1 MTEITELSDE
11 MSYLKNEIIDFIA
24 NENRAFF
31 KSQQIDDD
39 ELTVNDRKKILN
51 EILLKS
57 HLTFLSRFGPYL
69 KREHIKYFEQHN
81 QSLEGNYEID
91 FYLNQIKKG
100 NSSKSI
106 KNRRYEAM
114 KKMIKDGSYFGEVEM
129 MIREPFLYEQLVGQY
144 LTVNERHA
152 RDRLQED
159 APFSQVLL
167 AGIEK
172 DQIEELRKKQESELL
187 MVDDDDTQEAV
198 QFNENQDDQFPSV
211 PSSFKQQWGEFEDD
225 KAPTMPHKVKPDYCN
240 LAEKE
245 LLREEFIGIMYSK
258 FLSGSDK
265 EFDYKSVDNNDEYDN
280 LTEISQDE
288 ESKYFDSEEI
298 EDDDKTPENNV
309 VKAGDESED
318 ELDVYMRHL
327 NDELPI

>member
-1 MTEITELSDE
+1 MIELTDE
-11 MSYLKNEIIDFIA
+11 MSNLKNEIIDFIA

-39 ELTVNDRKKILN
+39 ELTVIDRKKILN
-51 EILLKS
+51 EILFKS

-69 KREHIKYFEQHN
+69 KREHIKYFEHHN

-91 FYLNQIKKG
+91 FYINQIKKG

-198 QFNENQDDQFPSV
+198 QFNENKDDQFPSV

-225 KAPTMPHKVKPDYCN
+225 KAPAMPNKVKPDYCN

-265 EFDYKSVDNNDEYDN
+265 EFDYKSVDDNDEYDN
-280 LTEISQDE
+280 LTEISHDE

-298 EDDDKTPENNV
+298 EDDDKTPENDV
-309 VKAGDESED
+309 VKAEDESED
-318 ELDVYMRHL
+318 ELDVYMRQL

>member
-1 MTEITELSDE
+1 MTIE
-11 MSYLKNEIIDFIA
+11 MTNLKNEIINFLA
-24 NENRAFF
+24 EENQAFF

-69 KREHIKYFEQHN
+69 KKEHIKYFEQHN

-91 FYLNQIKKG
+91 YYLNQIKRG
-100 NSSKSI
+100 QNSKHI

-144 LTVNERHA
+144 LTVNERLA

-187 MVDDDDTQEAV
+187 MVDEDTQEAV
-198 QFNENQDDQFPSV
+198 QFNENNDDQFPTV
-211 PSSFKQQWGEFEDD
+211 PSSFKQQWGEFEEDVT
-225 KAPTMPHKVKPDYCN
+225 PTVSNKVKPDYCN

-265 EFDYKSVDNNDEYDN
+265 DFDYKSVDENYEFDN

-288 ESKYFDSEEI
+288 EAKYFDSEGI
-298 EDDDKTPENNV
+298 DDKTPENDIV
-309 VKAGDESED
+309 RAEDESED
-318 ELDVYMRHL
+318 ELDIYMRQL

>member
-1 MTEITELSDE
+1 MTIE
-11 MSYLKNEIIDFIA
+11 MTNLKNEIINFLA
-24 NENRAFF
+24 EENQAFF

-69 KREHIKYFEQHN
+69 KKEHIKYFEQHN

-91 FYLNQIKKG
+91 YYLNQIKRG
-100 NSSKSI
+100 QNSKHI

-144 LTVNERHA
+144 LTVNERLA

-187 MVDDDDTQEAV
+187 MVDEDTQEAV
-198 QFNENQDDQFPSV
+198 QFNENNDDQFPTV
-211 PSSFKQQWGEFEDD
+211 PSSFKQQWGEFEEDVT
-225 KAPTMPHKVKPDYCN
+225 PTVSNKVKPDYCN

-265 EFDYKSVDNNDEYDN
+265 DFDYKSVDENYEFDN

-288 ESKYFDSEEI
+288 EAKYFDSEEI
-298 EDDDKTPENNV
+298 DDKTPENDIV
-309 VKAGDESED
+309 RAEDESED
-318 ELDVYMRHL
+318 ELDIYMRQL

>member
-1 MTEITELSDE
+1 MTEMIE
-11 MSYLKNEIIDFIA
+11 MTNLKNEIINFLA
-24 NENRAFF
+24 EENQAFF

-69 KREHIKYFEQHN
+69 KKEHIKYFEQHN

-91 FYLNQIKKG
+91 YYLNQIKRG
-100 NSSKSI
+100 QNSKHI

-144 LTVNERHA
+144 LTVNERLA

-187 MVDDDDTQEAV
+187 MVDEDTQEAV
-198 QFNENQDDQFPSV
+198 QFNENNDDQFPTV
-211 PSSFKQQWGEFEDD
+211 PSSFKQQWGEFEEDVT
-225 KAPTMPHKVKPDYCN
+225 PTVSNKVKPDYCN

-265 EFDYKSVDNNDEYDN
+265 DFDYKSVDENYEFDN

-288 ESKYFDSEEI
+288 EAKYFDSEGI
-298 EDDDKTPENNV
+298 DDKTPENDIV
-309 VKAGDESED
+309 RAEDESED
-318 ELDVYMRHL
+318 ELDIYMRQL

>member
-1 MTEITELSDE
+1 MTEMTETTNE
-11 MSYLKNEIIDFIA
+11 MLNLKNDLINFIA
-24 NENRAFF
+24 EDNRAFF

-39 ELTVNDRKKILN
+39 ELTVIDRKKILN

-69 KREHIKYFEQHN
+69 KKEHIQYFEQHN

-91 FYLNQIKKG
+91 YYLNQLKKG
-100 NSSKSI
+100 NSSKNI

-152 RDRLQED
+152 RDRLQPD

-172 DQIEELRKKQESELL
+172 TQIEELRKKQESELL
-187 MVDDDDTQEAV
+187 LVDEDTQDTV
-198 QFNENQDDQFPSV
+198 QFNENNDDQFPTV

-225 KAPTMPHKVKPDYCN
+225 KPPTVSIKVKPDYCN

-265 EFDYKSVDNNDEYDN
+265 DFDYKSVDENYVYDN

-288 ESKYFDSEEI
+288 EAKYFDSEEI
-298 EDDDKTPENNV
+298 EIDDDKTPENDV
-309 VKAGDESED
+309 VKNEDDSED
-318 ELDVYMRHL
+318 ELDVYMRNL

>member
-1 MTEITELSDE
+1 MDETSNEMTN
-11 MSYLKNEIIDFIA
+11 LKNEIINFLA
-24 NENRAFF
+24 EENQAFF

-69 KREHIKYFEQHN
+69 KKEHIKYFEQHN
-81 QSLEGNYEID
+81 QSLDGNYEID
-91 FYLNQIKKG
+91 YYLNQIKRG
-100 NSSKSI
+100 QSSKYI

-144 LTVNERHA
+144 LTVNERLA
-152 RDRLQED
+152 RDRLEGD

-187 MVDDDDTQEAV
+187 MVDEDTQEAV
-198 QFNENQDDQFPSV
+198 QFNENNDDQFPTV
-211 PSSFKQQWGEFEDD
+211 PSSFKQQWGEFEEDTT
-225 KAPTMPHKVKPDYCN
+225 PTVSNKVKPDYCN

-265 EFDYKSVDNNDEYDN
+265 DFDYKSVDENYEFDN

-288 ESKYFDSEEI
+288 EAKYFDSEEI
-298 EDDDKTPENNV
+298 EIDDKTPENYV
-309 VKAGDESED
+309 VKAEDESED
-318 ELDVYMRHL
+318 ELDVYMRQL
-327 NDELPI
+327 NDEIPI